1 MCSEN
6 IDISHVSG
14 LTWTPVRTKPRQEK
28 KLAQYC
34 TSKDVT
40 YYLPLK
46 TSARRYNRRTV
57 EFTLPM
63 FPGYIFC
70 ALNEELYR
78 SLLISGTIVY
88 RIQMDESSEKR
99 LISDLNDLINF
110 EKISQEESVQIRPE
124 IVSGAVITVK
134 NGALHGVRGI
144 VEKRDDTTVITVNV
158 DILGQSVSA
167 AIDIEDVELG
177 D

>member
-1 MCSEN
+1 MCN
-6 IDISHVSG
+6 DKIDISHFPG

-28 KLAQYC
+28 KLAEYC
-34 TSKDVT
+34 KSKSVK

-46 TSARRYNRRTV
+46 INARRYNRRTV

-88 RIQMDESSEKR
+88 RIQMDENSEKR
-99 LISDLNDLINF
+99 LIGDLNDLIDF
-110 EKISQEESVQIRPE
+110 ENMAQQAKIQVRPE
-124 IVSGAVITVK
+124 IVSGVKITVK
-134 NGALHGVRGI
+134 SGPLMGISGI
-144 VEKRDDTTVITVNV
+144 VEKRENTTVLSVNV
-158 DILGQSVSA
+158 EILGQSVSA
-167 AIDIEDVELG
+167 AIDIEDVDLE